1 MKFIADFHLHSKY
14 SRATSQ
20 QMNLEKLNEWAKIK
34 GIKILGTGDCTHR
47 EWFKELK
54 EKLEPE
60 TSGLFKLKNSNQT
73 YFILTSEVSCV
84 FLKKEKLRKIHLLL
98 FFPSFESCEKV
109 NKYLNLYGNL
119 SQDGRPTLYLEAKE
133 LVKIILNVSQDCLIV
148 PAHIMTPWFGLFGS
162 KSGFDSIE
170 ECFEEYSKCI
180 FAGETGLSASPEML
194 WRIPDGRKIVLIS
207 NSDAHSPEK
216 IGREANV
223 FEGEK
228 IDYFKIIEAI
238 KNKNSQD
245 LKLIFTIEFYPEEG
259 KYHYD
264 GHRNCNLKFSPKE
277 TKKYGGICP
286 VCNRPLTIGVLHRV
300 EILADKPEGFVPD
313 NVIPF
318 KSLVPL
324 KEILS
329 EVLETSPDSEKVQ
342 KEYLKLIKTFENEFN
357 ILLNVKIQDIEKV
370 SGEKL
375 AMAIEKV
382 RKGEVIRDPGYDGV
396 YGKIK
401 IFGEKEN
408 QKTKIQGLLFDS

>member
-20 QMNLEKLNEWAKIK
+20 QMNLERLNEWAKIK
-34 GIKILGTGDCTHR
+34 GIKILGTGDCTHP
-47 EWFKELK
+47 EWLKELK

-73 YFILTSEVSCV
+73 YFILTGEVSCV
-84 FLKKEKLRKIHLLL
+84 FFKKEKLRKIHLIL

-119 SQDGRPTLYLEAKE
+119 SQDGRPTLHLEAKE
-133 LVKIILNVSQDCLIV
+133 LVKIILNVSQNCLII

-170 ECFEEYSKCI
+170 ECFEDYSKYI

-238 KNKNSQD
+238 KNKNFQD

-264 GHRNCNLKFSPKE
+264 GHRNCNIKFSPKE
-277 TKKYGGICP
+277 TKKYGGVCP

-300 EILADKPEGFVPD
+300 EILADKPEGFVPE

-329 EVLETSPDSEKVQ
+329 EVLETSLDSEKVQ

-375 AMAIEKV
+375 AIAIEKM
-382 RKGEVIRDPGYDGV
+382 RKGEVIKDPGYDGV